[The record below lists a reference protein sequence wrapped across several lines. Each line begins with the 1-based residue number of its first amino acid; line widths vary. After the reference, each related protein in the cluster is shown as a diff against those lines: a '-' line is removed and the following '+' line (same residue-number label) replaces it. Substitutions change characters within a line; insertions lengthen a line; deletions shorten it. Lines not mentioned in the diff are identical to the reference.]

1 MSTDIDPKK
10 IATVLIVDDDEFL
23 LEMYALKFK
32 EEGFRVEIAE
42 SGREAL
48 EQIERVKPDVVLLDV
63 VLPELD
69 GFAVLQKLRSEKK
82 AHVPFVVM
90 LTNLG
95 QKDDTERG
103 MRLGA
108 DDYVVKAHF
117 TPSEV
122 VEKVRKLLAKKK

>member
-1 MSTDIDPKK
+1 MSPDTDSKK
-10 IATVLIVDDDEFL
+10 MIVLIVDDDEFL

-32 EEGFRVEIAE
+32 EEGFHVEIAE

-48 EQIERVKPDVVLLDV
+48 EQVERVKPDVVLLDV
-63 VLPELD
+63 VLPEMD

-82 AHVPFVVM
+82 TNFPLVVI

-122 VEKVRKLLAKKK
+122 VEKVRKLLAKRK

>member
-1 MSTDIDPKK
+1 MSDEQLENAKK
-10 IATVLIVDDDEFL
+10 VLIVDDDEFL

-32 EEGFRVEIAE
+32 QSGFTVEIAE
-42 SGREAL
+42 NGKKAL
-48 EQIERVKPDVVLLDV
+48 ELIPSFVPDVVLLDV
-63 VLPELD
+63 VMPSMD
-69 GFAVLQKLRSEKK
+69 GFEVLRTIKKDHLASDAV
-82 AHVPFVVM
+82 VIM

-103 MRLGA
+103 MSLGA

-122 VEKVRKLLAKKK
+122 VEKVKKVIQKKK

>member
-1 MSTDIDPKK
+1 MSEDQIETGKR
-10 IATVLIVDDDEFL
+10 VLIVDDDEFL

-32 EEGFRVEIAE
+32 QSGFEVQIAE
-42 SGREAL
+42 NGKKAL
-48 EQIERVKPDVVLLDV
+48 ELIPSYAPDVVLLDV
-63 VLPELD
+63 VMPSMD
-69 GFAVLQKLRSEKK
+69 GFEVLETIKKEKL
-82 AHVPFVVM
+82 APNALVMM

-103 MRLGA
+103 FSLGA

-122 VEKVRKLLAKKK
+122 VEKVKKIIQKKK